1 MYARGSEGAHK
12 VARGVLPSCDILRHT
27 ELKAARLARKP
38 GTRKKSIYCE
48 RMVPAPAFRWQLFL
62 ILLTLHGV
70 VTLVD
75 YATGPRLLL
84 TPFYLL
90 AVLIGGWH
98 MGRLSAWLLTAIVG
112 ITLLSLDVW
121 AGGWPDWVRQWNLAT
136 RVGLFG
142 AMGHLTAQVRLDRD
156 QLNELLAERTS
167 AYAAA
172 LDQLR
177 HRDRLAL
184 VGQLA
189 SGLAHEFGTP
199 LNVIVGRARLITD
212 PDTTTAEAEKHA
224 RSIIEQAER
233 VTAIIRQLL
242 DFARRRGPELGRTD
256 LHELSARVLELIR
269 PLAEKRR
276 VELALMPSTGS
287 CVAAVDYNQ
296 IQQAVSNLI
305 MNGIQAMP
313 SGGKLIVSVAGSRDK
328 KGHAGVTLSVKD
340 SGTGIA
346 PENLKRIFE
355 PFFTTQSAGVGTGL
369 GLSIT
374 EGIVRDHLGKIE
386 VESDLGQG
394 STFRI
399 FIPCEPA
406 QGRVEDVK

>member
-355 PFFTTQSAGVGTGL
+355 PFFTTKPAGRGTGL
-369 GLSIT
+369 GLSLSQALIQSWGGT
-374 EGIVRDHLGKIE
+374 IE
-386 VESDLGQG
+386 IQSVVGQG
-394 STFRI
+394 T
-399 FIPCEPA
+399 
-406 QGRVEDVK
+406 RVAVCLPSV